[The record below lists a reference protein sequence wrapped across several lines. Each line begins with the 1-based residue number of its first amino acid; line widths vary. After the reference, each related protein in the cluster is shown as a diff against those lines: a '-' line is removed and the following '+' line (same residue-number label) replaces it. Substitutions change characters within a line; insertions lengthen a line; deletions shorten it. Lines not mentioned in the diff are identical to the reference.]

1 LALKYPLKHGLLKI
15 SIDGCPSMSQLQ
27 TSISMGDFGAMQLSH
42 GTKGVAHKTLGII
55 TRRGRLFGQQTFA
68 VNPLTRNPKWL
79 VP

>member
-1 LALKYPLKHGLLKI
+1 
-15 SIDGCPSMSQLQ
+15 
-27 TSISMGDFGAMQLSH
+27 MGDFGAMQLSH